1 MKSKFRRNSFK
12 RSIQAGVLLCGFMAG
27 VAVAQTQT
35 EFSWRGQGDGSSWSD
50 AKNWTEGVIPTGSGT
65 GWRPPARID
74 VSGAEV
80 TVSKKVPRV
89 FGDINVGAG
98 GKGCVLNIVP
108 EGALVTQGSVR
119 IGETGFAKFN
129 MTGGSLTIGVWGA
142 RDMRIG
148 NGVMNF
154 GSPAAENA
162 PEIKVIEASR
172 GFLVGGNKGEESEI
186 NLSGFGSI
194 TTAERACFS
203 LYGKSV
209 LNVAGGNLKLV
220 FDTKATGLNRIGG
233 DARSY
238 KAVVNYTLDAAGAST
253 MHFGG
258 NVAFGVAEFNLALD
272 GSFAAKPGDV
282 FTIVSTQG
290 DFTGQKGFVNVAN
303 GQEISAGGYTFKA
316 AYMCDASG
324 KDTFT
329 LTVVSG
335 NTAG

>member
-1 MKSKFRRNSFK
+1 MKTACRGNSFK

-27 VAVAQTQT
+27 AAVAQTQT
-35 EFSWRGQGDGSSWSD
+35 EFSWKGKGDGTSWSD
-50 AKNWTEGVIPTGSGT
+50 AKNWTEGVVPTGSGT
-65 GWRPPARID
+65 DWRPSARID

-80 TVSKKVPRV
+80 TISKKVPRF

-98 GKGCVLNIVP
+98 GKGCTLSFAP
-108 EGALVTQGSVR
+108 GSALQMQGSLR
-119 IGETGFAKFN
+119 IGEKGFGTFN
-129 MTGGSLTIGVWGA
+129 MTGGKLEIGVWGA
-142 RDMRIG
+142 RDLRIG

-154 GSPAAENA
+154 GSPAAETA
-162 PEIKVIEASR
+162 PEIKVVEASR
-172 GFLVGGNKGEESEI
+172 GFGSGLNREEDSEV

-209 LNVAGGNLKLV
+209 LNVAGGNLRLV

-258 NVAFGVAEFNLALD
+258 DVVFGEAEFNLALGD
-272 GSFAAKPGDV
+272 GFSAKPGDV

-290 DFTGQKGFVNVAN
+290 NFTGQKGFSNVSDGA
-303 GQEISAGGYTFKA
+303 EISAGGYTFKA
-316 AYMCDASG
+316 AYTCDASG

-329 LTVVSG
+329 LTIVSG
-335 NTAG
+335 NTVG

>member
-1 MKSKFRRNSFK
+1 MKTACRNSF
-12 RSIQAGVLLCGFMAG
+12 RYSIQAGVLICGLLAG
-27 VAVAQTQT
+27 AAVAQTQT
-35 EFSWRGQGDGSSWSD
+35 EFSWKGKGDGSSWSD

-65 GWRPPARID
+65 DWRPPVRID

-80 TVSKKVPRV
+80 TISKKVPRV
-89 FGDINVGAG
+89 LGDINVGAG
-98 GKGCVLNIVP
+98 GKGCVLNIMP
-108 EGALVTQGSVR
+108 DGALVMQGTLK
-119 IGETGFAKFN
+119 IGEIGFAKFN

-142 RDMRIG
+142 RDLRIG
-148 NGVMNF
+148 NGVMTF
-154 GSPAAENA
+154 GSPVAETA

-172 GFLVGGNKGEESEI
+172 GFTAGGNKAEESEV

-209 LNVAGGNLKLV
+209 LNVVGGNLKLV

-233 DARSY
+233 DHRNY
-238 KAVVNYTLDAAGAST
+238 KAVFNYTFDAAGAST

-258 NVAFGVAEFNLALD
+258 DVVFGVAEFNLAL
-272 GSFAAKPGDV
+272 GEGFSAKPGDV

-290 DFTGQKGFVNVAN
+290 NFTGQKGFSNVSD
-303 GQEISAGGYTFKA
+303 GMEISAGGYTFKA
-316 AYMCDASG
+316 AYTCDANG

-335 NTAG
+335 NTVG

>member
-1 MKSKFRRNSFK
+1 MNTAYRGNSLK
-12 RSIQAGVLLCGFMAG
+12 RWIQSGVLLCGFMAG
-27 VAVAQTQT
+27 AAVAQTQT
-35 EFSWRGQGDGSSWSD
+35 EFSWKGKGDGTSWSD

-65 GWRPPARID
+65 DWRPPARID

-80 TVSKKVPRV
+80 TISKKVPRF

-98 GKGCVLNIVP
+98 GKGCVLNIMP
-108 EGALVTQGSVR
+108 DGALVMQGTLK
-119 IGETGFAKFN
+119 IGEIGFAKFN

-142 RDMRIG
+142 RDLRIG
-148 NGVMNF
+148 NGVMTF
-154 GSPAAENA
+154 GSPVEETA

-172 GFLVGGNKGEESEI
+172 GFLVGGNKAEESEV
-186 NLSGFGSI
+186 NLSGFGTI

-220 FDTKATGLNRIGG
+220 FDTKSTGLNRIGG
-233 DARSY
+233 DHRNY

-272 GSFAAKPGDV
+272 GTFAAKPGDV
-282 FTIVSTQG
+282 FSIISCKG
-290 DFTGQKGFVNVAN
+290 DFTGQKGFANVTN
-303 GQEISAGGYTFKA
+303 GQEISVGGYIFRA
-316 AYMCDASG
+316 DYIVDPND
-324 KDTFT
+324 KDQFT

-335 NTAG
+335 NSVG